1 MSQGAQ
7 GGHSSACPIE
17 NRVWGT
23 GKVRGCLMSAEP
35 ESHSAQ
41 SWLCPDLGGSQRSQE
56 PEGARGFGGLA
67 ASPGASC
74 GRKGRAQAA
83 WPSTPPGLAK
93 PGGPHSTPQT
103 PRAWSLV
110 AEAVV
115 LRVGRSYLWV
125 EVGSERMG
133 RVMERPLPTG
143 DQLLR
148 QNPRRCSQHTAG
160 HRGSSAGS
168 RAPWRAPD
176 LAPCPSCRD
185 SSFVRLISPRKR
197 HAPLRKDLDLAPLA
211 FWPQHSFC
219 QAEAGSVPGLVL
231 KAVSGRPGPLAF
243 SSRDPS
249 FQQSCLRNQGIL
261 RPLPVLQQRLL
272 PMWQ

>member
-1 MSQGAQ
+1 M
-7 GGHSSACPIE
+7 GHREGERLPDVC
-17 NRVWGT
+17 GT
-23 GKVRGCLMSAEP
+23 GEPFCSVLALSRLGWEP
-35 ESHSAQ
+35 EK
-41 SWLCPDLGGSQRSQE
+41 P
-56 PEGARGFGGLA
+56 GARGG
-67 ASPGASC
+67 
-74 GRKGRAQAA
+74 
-83 WPSTPPGLAK
+83 PGLWGPGRFSWGQLWQEGPCPGSVAIYTSWTGK
-93 PGGPHSTPQT
+93 AGGPPLHTTDAPLT

-176 LAPCPSCRD
+176 LAPCLSCQD

-272 PMWQ
+272 SMWQ